1 MKLQFERY
9 LIEIMLDG
17 IDAVGCGRG
26 SRASRRNLLFAADR
40 IGRLAMDGKAK
51 GSKISGGAVHVDPS

>member
-17 IDAVGCGRG
+17 IDAVGCGCG
-26 SRASRRNLLFAADR
+26 SRASRRNLLVAADR
-40 IGRLAMDGKAK
+40 IGRLAMEKR
-51 GSKISGGAVHVDPS
+51 ISGGAVHVDLS